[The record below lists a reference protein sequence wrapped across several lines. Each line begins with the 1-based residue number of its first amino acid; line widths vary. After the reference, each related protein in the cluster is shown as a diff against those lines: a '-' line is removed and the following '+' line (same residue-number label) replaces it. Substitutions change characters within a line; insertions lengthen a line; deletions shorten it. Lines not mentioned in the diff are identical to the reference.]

1 MVIVHFRKDLKFLIQ
16 TNLKKFISVISKAL
30 NQTIMRRVKAMSAEL
45 QKNRFIDLSVKLKD
59 PENHFAFTTIPWIIS
74 KYEHFFF
81 HFLKMKGNIFGKIQ
95 FSFLVLGICVV
106 IVMILSSINSFI
118 CKICSESFNEV
129 EKTMIPMEEHGK
141 NFEFTNIIDMENE
154 K

>member
-1 MVIVHFRKDLKFLIQ
+1 
-16 TNLKKFISVISKAL
+16 
-30 NQTIMRRVKAMSAEL
+30 MSDEL

-74 KYEHFFF
+74 KYEHYIF

-95 FSFLVLGICVV
+95 FSVLVLGICVV

-129 EKTMIPMEEHGK
+129 EKTMIPLEEDETK
-141 NFEFTNIIDMENE
+141 FEFTNIIDIKNE

>member
-1 MVIVHFRKDLKFLIQ
+1 
-16 TNLKKFISVISKAL
+16 
-30 NQTIMRRVKAMSAEL
+30 
-45 QKNRFIDLSVKLKD
+45 
-59 PENHFAFTTIPWIIS
+59 
-74 KYEHFFF
+74 
-81 HFLKMKGNIFGKIQ
+81 MKGNIFGKIQ

-141 NFEFTNIIDMENE
+141 NFEFTNIIDIENE